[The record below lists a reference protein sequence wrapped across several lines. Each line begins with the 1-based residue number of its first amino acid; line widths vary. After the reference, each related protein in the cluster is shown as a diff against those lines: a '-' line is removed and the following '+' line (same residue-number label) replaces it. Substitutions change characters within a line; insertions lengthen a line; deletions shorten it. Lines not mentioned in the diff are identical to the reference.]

1 MKKIEKSEKYGA
13 VSAIVAGILM
23 ILILMLFGL
32 SFQRPPEEE
41 SSIRFGDSDDGGS
54 RGGAREFFE
63 PMPMSALE
71 PTPAVAPPPTPPVVT
86 DNPLQTQNFEES
98 IEAKEAKR
106 KEQERQREEQRQL
119 QEQRARERAEQQ
131 RIEAE
136 RRAEEARL
144 AEERRIQAERDAQA
158 AAIRNR
164 TAGALTGGGGA
175 GGGTGSG
182 SGSGSGTGSGT
193 GSGDGTGAGNQG
205 NPFGTGTSGRGAV
218 AKVGT
223 RSVSGALPK
232 PTDNVPVEGT
242 IVVDIVV
249 DEAGNVTNASIGSG
263 TNIGDSKVRN
273 AALEAAKKTKFSK
286 GTRAEI
292 GTITYRYALN

>member
-1 MKKIEKSEKYGA
+1 MKKIEKSEIYGA
-13 VSAIVAGILM
+13 VSAIVAGIL
-23 ILILMLFGL
+23 LILLLLLLKL
-32 SFQRPPEEE
+32 SFQLPSEEE
-41 SSIRFGDSDDGGS
+41 SSIRFGDSDNGGS
-54 RGGAREFFE
+54 SGGSREFFE
-63 PMPMSALE
+63 PTPMSALE
-71 PTPAVAPPPTPPVVT
+71 PTPAVAPPPIPPVIA
-86 DNPLQTQNFEES
+86 DNPLQTQDFEES
-98 IEAKEAKR
+98 IEAKEAKK

-136 RRAEEARL
+136 RRAEAARIAEQKRIEAEK
-144 AEERRIQAERDAQA
+144 AAQA
-158 AAIRNR
+158 AAIRDR
-164 TAGALTGGGGA
+164 TAGALSGGGGTGGGVGS
-175 GGGTGSG
+175 GSGTGSG
-182 SGSGSGTGSGT
+182 SGSGT

-232 PTDNVPVEGT
+232 PADNVPIEGT

-249 DEAGNVTNASIGSG
+249 DEAGNVTNASIGAG
-263 TNIGDSKVRN
+263 TNIGDIRVRN

-292 GTITYRYALN
+292 GTITYRYTLN